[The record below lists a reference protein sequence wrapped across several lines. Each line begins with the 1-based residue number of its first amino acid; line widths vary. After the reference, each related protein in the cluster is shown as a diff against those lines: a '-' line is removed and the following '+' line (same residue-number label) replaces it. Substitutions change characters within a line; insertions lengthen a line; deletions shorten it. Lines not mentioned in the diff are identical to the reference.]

1 MWWAIFQSKF
11 KRKEE
16 LSTPLLW
23 MTIKALEGQ
32 KLTNSERKLMISL
45 IVRRPY
51 GVNAARS
58 ISIGR
63 GTETQNVSMPEHRK
77 GGKIT
82 QYWDYGMITTNGVRV
97 RKALQPPQYP
107 ISRKFTP
114 PPSPWVLV
122 RSLMQPLNVLRRR

>member
-1 MWWAIFQSKF
+1 MDDHQGTRGAEINQL
-11 KRKEE
+11 RKEIND
-16 LSTPLLW
+16 LL
-23 MTIKALEGQ
+23 
-32 KLTNSERKLMISL
+32 NSEET
-45 IVRRPY
+45 Y

-63 GTETQNVSMPEHRK
+63 GTETLNVSMPEHRK